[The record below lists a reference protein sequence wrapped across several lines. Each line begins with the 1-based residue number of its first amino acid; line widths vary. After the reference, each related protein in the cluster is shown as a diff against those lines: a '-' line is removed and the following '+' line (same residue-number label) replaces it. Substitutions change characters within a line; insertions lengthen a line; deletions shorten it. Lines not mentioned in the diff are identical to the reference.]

1 MDLKGTWDRGG
12 FGPKATAAGVD
23 PASGAAS
30 GREAV
35 PANHVRQRWESSAR
49 AEAREPVLMVRVL
62 QKEKKLQKRER
73 TEAKEINPTARTGE
87 RCSASQYVNKCIT
100 LYFLGSCGRL
110 FVVPKKQSTAGSSHW
125 QARRAAQKAKAAY
138 L

>member
-49 AEAREPVLMVRVL
+49 AGVWCGFY
-62 QKEKKLQKRER
+62 KKRKG
-73 TEAKEINPTARTGE
+73 KDWGE
-87 RCSASQYVNKCIT
+87 
-100 LYFLGSCGRL
+100 GD
-110 FVVPKKQSTAGSSHW
+110 
-125 QARRAAQKAKAAY
+125 
-138 L
+138 

>member
-12 FGPKATAAGVD
+12 FGPKATATGVH
-23 PASGAAS
+23 PASRAAT

-87 RCSASQYVNKCIT
+87 RCSASQYVNK
-100 LYFLGSCGRL
+100 S
-110 FVVPKKQSTAGSSHW
+110 
-125 QARRAAQKAKAAY
+125 AAQNLAEGWAGG
-138 L
+138 